1 MSDWWEQ
8 LNSLQKFFYFIAI
21 PSTVILILQSILT
34 LIGFG
39 LDTDMDLD
47 GDMDFGGGDSISEFD
62 MDLDSSLD
70 VDYETLG
77 GMSDFRFVT
86 FKGLIAF
93 ATMFGWVGAA
103 FANTSVHFAI
113 TLLLALA
120 AGLFSMFV
128 IATLFYGIS
137 KLQSSGNLNYR
148 LAIGKEAQVY
158 IPIPPSKKGQGKVQL
173 MLQERLIEVD
183 AITEETEAI
192 GTGETVLIVD
202 MLNATTMVVERLK

>member
-8 LNSLQKFFYFIAI
+8 LNSLQRFFYFIAI
-21 PSTVILILQSILT
+21 PSTVILIIQSILT

-47 GDMDFGGGDSISEFD
+47 GDMDFGGDAASEFD
-62 MDLDSSLD
+62 MDLDSGPGGDFESLS
-70 VDYETLG
+70 
-77 GMSDFRFVT
+77 GMADFRFVT
-86 FKGLIAF
+86 FRGLIAF
-93 ATMFGWVGAA
+93 ATMFGWIGAA
-103 FANTSVHFAI
+103 FASTSVHFAI

-128 IATLFYGIS
+128 IALLFYGIA

-158 IPIPPSKKGQGKVQL
+158 IPIPGNKKGQGKIQL
-173 MLQERLIEVD
+173 MLQERLVEVD
-183 AITEETEAI
+183 AITEEKEAI
-192 GTGETVLIVD
+192 STGETILIVD

>member
-1 MSDWWEQ
+1 MSVWWEQ
-8 LNSLQKFFYFIAI
+8 LSSLQRFFYFIAI
-21 PSTVILILQSILT
+21 PSTVILIIQSVLT

-47 GDMDFGGGDSISEFD
+47 GDMDFGGDPVSEFD
-62 MDLDSSLD
+62 MDLDSNLD
-70 VDYETLG
+70 GDFEAFG
-77 GMSDFRFVT
+77 GISDFRFVT
-86 FKGLIAF
+86 FRGLIAF

-103 FANTSVHFAI
+103 FASTSVHFAI

-128 IATLFYGIS
+128 IALLFYGIS

-158 IPIPPSKKGQGKVQL
+158 IPIPGNKKGQGKIQL
-173 MLQERLIEVD
+173 MLQERLVEVD
-183 AITEETEAI
+183 AITEENDVI
-192 GTGETVLIVD
+192 STGETILIVD